1 MDKNVANSEKPGEIS
16 GDDTFQIACFSVDDL
31 LCGVDINWVQE
42 ISQNLAVTRVPLVP
56 LVPDYVI
63 GIMNLRGRIVSVIN
77 LGKKLGLSPCQ
88 LGIQSRVIIVNWEDE
103 YIGLLVERIKEVVT
117 LAKQDIA
124 PPPSNLEGNK
134 ARYFTG
140 AYRHRDELI
149 SILDVKAVLT
159 GD

>member
-31 LCGVDINWVQE
+31 LCGVDINLVQE
-42 ISQNLAVTRVPLVP
+42 INRNLAITQVPLSRE
-56 LVPDYVI
+56 YVV

-159 GD
+159 ED